1 MSTGRDRGWRALFAA
16 LTDGQRRDIRQI
28 LAEDYAA
35 EVRLAREL
43 AEHAKRLS
51 RFPDAR
57 SRLLEIAAREEEH
70 ARWLREAIE
79 RLGGTPPARVL
90 SPVDARTNW
99 ERLVADLEAEKAA
112 LDRYLEDAYAVERDH
127 PEVAALLLRIRQEEE
142 AHQREIA
149 RILAR
154 SERAVLDRPSLDA
167 RARRELAIH
176 GETHTYWSL
185 PALGAHLGVS
195 LARLPFSVR
204 VLLENLLRHV
214 DGWSVSEEDVTALA
228 LRDPFQPSTREIAF
242 RPARVLLQDFTG
254 IPVLVDLAAL
264 RDAVR
269 ERGGDPAAVDSQLP
283 VDLVIDHSVQVDRFG
298 TSEALAANARL
309 EIERN
314 RERFTFLRWAQ
325 GGFRGVRVVPPS
337 SGIVHQVNLEYL
349 ASVVVFDAAAG
360 EARAYP
366 DTVVGTDSHTPMVNA
381 LGVLGWGVGGIEAEA
396 AMLGQPIPL
405 VVPQVVGVRLTG
417 RLREGVNA
425 TDLVLTLTALLRAH
439 GVVGKLVEFGGPGLA
454 SLGVPDR
461 ATLANMA
468 PEYGATVGFFPVD
481 QATLD
486 YLRFTGRDPAHVA
499 RVEGYA
505 RAQGLFRESDSPEP
519 FYSSAVALDLASV
532 ETCLAG
538 PRRPHDRV
546 PLGEAKRGLRQ
557 VLAGLS
563 DLQGSGADPAAVA
576 RWVGEGGPVVAAAE
590 TGGSG
595 PPPLRDL
602 GRLEARVPVEVD
614 GVRAEVGHGAVV
626 LAAITSCTNTSNPS
640 AMVGAGLLARKA
652 SARGLNV
659 RPWVKTSL
667 APGSRVVTRYLEAS
681 GLLQDLERLRFNLV
695 GYGCTT
701 CIGNSGPLPEPI
713 ERAVTDGGLVAAAVL
728 SGNRNFDGR
737 IHPLVRLAYLASPPL
752 VVAYALAGTMDIDLQ
767 REPLGHDTAGV
778 PVYLRDVW
786 PAREEIEATVTHA
799 VSPEQFRAEYAR
811 ILEGD
816 PAWRGLTAS
825 GGDRFAWDPASTY
838 IRRPPFLEDVSP
850 TPAPLADLRGL
861 RTLAA
866 LGDSITTDHISPA
879 GAIDPRSPAGRYLL
893 GLGVSG
899 ADFNSYGA
907 RRGNHEVMVRG
918 TFANP
923 RLRNQLVP
931 GVEGGVTV
939 HLPSGERM
947 SIYEAAVRYQAEGVP
962 LLVLAGREY
971 GAGSSRDWAAKGPR
985 LLGVCAV
992 LAESFERIHR
1002 SNLIGMGVLP
1012 LEFEPGKGRRALG
1025 LSGRERFDVEG
1036 LTELTPGATL
1046 RVRATGEDGRQTT
1059 FTVGARLDTP
1069 AELDYYRDGGVLP
1082 YVFRR
1087 LSASLAAPRQEAR
1100 IS

>member
-1 MSTGRDRGWRALFAA
+1 M
-16 LTDGQRRDIRQI
+16 
-28 LAEDYAA
+28 
-35 EVRLAREL
+35 AREL

-439 GVVGKLVEFGGPGLA
+439 GVVGKFVEFGGPGLA

-499 RVEGYA
+499 RVEAYA
-505 RAQGLFRESDSPEP
+505 RAQGLFRERATRRNLSTPP
-519 FYSSAVALDLASV
+519 PCPRPRLGR
-532 ETCLAG
+532 TCLAG

-576 RWVGEGGPVVAAAE
+576 RWVGEGGPSSRPRRRGAA
-590 TGGSG
+590 
-595 PPPLRDL
+595 
-602 GRLEARVPVEVD
+602 GRRRSATWDASRRGFRSRSTACVP
-614 GVRAEVGHGAVV
+614 R
-626 LAAITSCTNTSNPS
+626 S
-640 AMVGAGLLARKA
+640 
-652 SARGLNV
+652 
-659 RPWVKTSL
+659 
-667 APGSRVVTRYLEAS
+667 
-681 GLLQDLERLRFNLV
+681 
-695 GYGCTT
+695 
-701 CIGNSGPLPEPI
+701 
-713 ERAVTDGGLVAAAVL
+713 
-728 SGNRNFDGR
+728 
-737 IHPLVRLAYLASPPL
+737 
-752 VVAYALAGTMDIDLQ
+752 
-767 REPLGHDTAGV
+767 DTA
-778 PVYLRDVW
+778 PWSWRRSRAAPTPRTPRRWWEPDC
-786 PAREEIEATVTHA
+786 
-799 VSPEQFRAEYAR
+799 SPEKPR
-811 ILEGD
+811 
-816 PAWRGLTAS
+816 PAA
-825 GGDRFAWDPASTY
+825 
-838 IRRPPFLEDVSP
+838 
-850 TPAPLADLRGL
+850 
-861 RTLAA
+861 
-866 LGDSITTDHISPA
+866 
-879 GAIDPRSPAGRYLL
+879 
-893 GLGVSG
+893 
-899 ADFNSYGA
+899 
-907 RRGNHEVMVRG
+907 
-918 TFANP
+918 
-923 RLRNQLVP
+923 
-931 GVEGGVTV
+931 
-939 HLPSGERM
+939 
-947 SIYEAAVRYQAEGVP
+947 
-962 LLVLAGREY
+962 
-971 GAGSSRDWAAKGPR
+971 
-985 LLGVCAV
+985 
-992 LAESFERIHR
+992 
-1002 SNLIGMGVLP
+1002 
-1012 LEFEPGKGRRALG
+1012 
-1025 LSGRERFDVEG
+1025 
-1036 LTELTPGATL
+1036 
-1046 RVRATGEDGRQTT
+1046 
-1059 FTVGARLDTP
+1059 
-1069 AELDYYRDGGVLP
+1069 
-1082 YVFRR
+1082 
-1087 LSASLAAPRQEAR
+1087 
-1100 IS
+1100 